1 MCHLM
6 KSFLRHYKSSSKNK
20 ILRKPLDGSYKNYE
34 ISSYPQSK
42 KKKLF
47 VETPINVCLYR
58 RLTGILPTKYFFFF
72 FNYIFEITSNVRKS
86 LYYLNKTFQGSN
98 S

>member
-1 MCHLM
+1 MEAIKTM
-6 KSFLRHYKSSSKNK
+6 KYQVTLN
-20 ILRKPLDGSYKNYE
+20 
-34 ISSYPQSK
+34 QK